1 MPRIRRPRRGSMA
14 YYPRKRARSEIP
26 HIRSWPEIDGG
37 PKIQGF
43 AGYKAGMTHVF
54 VVDYRPTSTT
64 SGKEVMVPVT
74 VVETPPMKVLGI
86 RLYKD
91 TPYGRKVVK
100 EVWHPKPDREI
111 ARRIPYPKNVSKPKA
126 KDLKG
131 LEVDDVRLIMYTQ
144 PYLVTGVPKK
154 APEIMEI
161 RVGGGTIEER
171 IDYALSKLGK
181 EIPFE
186 EFQKAGAMVDVIA
199 VTKGKGYEGRV
210 KRFGVKLLSHKNS
223 KHRRMIG
230 TQGPWHPNW
239 IMHTV
244 PSSGQMGYHQRT
256 EFNKRVLKV
265 GDNGR
270 EITPRGGF
278 LHYGVVRNSYVIIH
292 GTIPGPVKRL
302 IRFRDPIR
310 RRGVEVEVPQITY
323 ISTASKQGT

>member
-1 MPRIRRPRRGSMA
+1 MA

-100 EVWHPKPDREI
+100 EVWYPKPDREI
-111 ARRIPYPKNVSKPKA
+111 ARRIPYPKNVSKPKV

-265 GDNGR
+265 GDNGG